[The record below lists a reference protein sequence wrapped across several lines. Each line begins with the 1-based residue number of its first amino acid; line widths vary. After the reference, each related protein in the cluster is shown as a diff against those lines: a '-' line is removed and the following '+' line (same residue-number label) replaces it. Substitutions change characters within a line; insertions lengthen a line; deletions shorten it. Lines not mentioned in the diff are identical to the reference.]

1 MTERKETPDI
11 LGQILGAS
19 LSDQPAAPIGNGAAT
34 PPRPAARRQAA
45 AKKNAGPHWEYLTI
59 SFQDQQGWRGRYAD
73 GEELDHWEKGPLMHE
88 LFDALG
94 EAGWELIALTTKD
107 HFYGRADAVQA
118 FFKRAKA

>member
-11 LGQILGAS
+11 LGQILGGSAAP
-19 LSDQPAAPIGNGAAT
+19 DQPVTPIGTVAAP
-34 PPRPAARRQAA
+34 PRSAPRRKSV
-45 AKKNAGPHWEYLTI
+45 AKKDDGPKWEYLTL
-59 SFQDQQGWRGRYAD
+59 SFQEQQGWRGRYAD

-88 LFDALG
+88 LLDALG

-118 FFKRAKA
+118 FFKRVKA